1 MHTNNRSI
9 LREGI
14 KDLRKFLR
22 KRLLGEQWE
31 EGGGRDNG
39 KGRVGKCTWK
49 EEVGEE
55 GWSPFSSTEKWVK
68 LGICSS
74 KVKELLAERA
84 LALMT

>member
-1 MHTNNRSI
+1 M
-9 LREGI
+9 LWVGI
-14 KDLRKFLR
+14 KDLRKFLKKEVTWGTMGR
-22 KRLLGEQWE
+22 GEK
-31 EGGGRDNG
+31 GGGTDNG

-49 EEVGEE
+49 EEVGE
-55 GWSPFSSTEKWVK
+55 GWSPFPSTEKWVK